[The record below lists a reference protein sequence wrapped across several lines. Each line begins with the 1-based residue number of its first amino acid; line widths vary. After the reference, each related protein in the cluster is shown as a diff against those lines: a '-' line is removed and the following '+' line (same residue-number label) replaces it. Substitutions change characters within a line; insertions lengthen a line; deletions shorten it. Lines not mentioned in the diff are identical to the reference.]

1 MNLQTFL
8 ADLYDREIELW
19 ADGDRLRCKAPAGV
33 LTTTLRNE
41 LMERKSEI
49 LAFLRTAEAAAKQ
62 PRAIVPLQPHGTRP
76 PVFAVAGHNGDVFTY
91 RTFAA
96 ELGNDQPFFGLEP
109 PGLLDG
115 DSEPMDRVE
124 DLAAYFAEQIR
135 TLRPDGPF
143 VIAGYCA
150 GGAIAFELARQLKQQ
165 GASILFLAMLAA
177 PYPSYCRFSTQIS
190 EALALRAQS
199 VRNHLRTLTKLSL
212 HDGRQYLVNKLNQR
226 KLRRQAQRVH
236 FNDPVL
242 RRRDR
247 VANVT
252 VAAVARYTP
261 GTYDGRVS
269 LFLPNKEWIYSRA
282 EPLRWRVVAPRAEQ
296 HFVPED
302 CNPDILLLE
311 PDVAATAELFR
322 RCRDTSAMEMAS

>member
-91 RTFAA
+91 RTFAL

-115 DSEPMDRVE
+115 DKVN
-124 DLAAYFAEQIR
+124 
-135 TLRPDGPF
+135 
-143 VIAGYCA
+143 
-150 GGAIAFELARQLKQQ
+150 EL
-165 GASILFLAMLAA
+165 
-177 PYPSYCRFSTQIS
+177 
-190 EALALRAQS
+190 
-199 VRNHLRTLTKLSL
+199 V
-212 HDGRQYLVNKLNQR
+212 D
-226 KLRRQAQRVH
+226 
-236 FNDPVL
+236 
-242 RRRDR
+242 
-247 VANVT
+247 
-252 VAAVARYTP
+252 
-261 GTYDGRVS
+261 
-269 LFLPNKEWIYSRA
+269 
-282 EPLRWRVVAPRAEQ
+282 
-296 HFVPED
+296 
-302 CNPDILLLE
+302 
-311 PDVAATAELFR
+311 
-322 RCRDTSAMEMAS
+322 